1 MVIILGD
8 LIADF
13 SLRIARFPIQAQDL
27 LKVAY
32 IELGPGGATNV
43 AISAARLGLAVACLG
58 EVGDDRFGAV
68 VLEGLQREGI
78 DISQVVVTPQAS
90 TPVAG
95 VIVDARGEPA
105 YLGYPGSLQ
114 LTALPPAWRQPIQ
127 EAQALYADG
136 WVEHSGG
143 RDIILEAFRLAH
155 AAGVPTFFD
164 PGPGNPALDNAWHC
178 EVAALTTVLLATDD
192 EASRLSG
199 IEDPLTSARALL
211 ANGSQLVVIKRGEA
225 GCLLLTRE
233 EMHISPGFPV
243 EARDTTG
250 AGDSLAGAVIYGYLR
265 RLPLVALGTL
275 ANATGAAKVQKL
287 GTGHNMPTRAEVWA
301 VLERFGLDPVSLLP
315 TPDKS
320 GC

>member
-78 DISQVVVTPQAS
+78 DISQVVVTSQAS

-114 LTALPPAWRQPIQ
+114 LMTLPPAWRQPIRS
-127 EAQALYADG
+127 AQALYADG
-136 WVEHSGG
+136 WVEHTGG

-164 PGPGNPALDNAWHC
+164 PGPGNPALDNTWHC
-178 EVAALTTVLLATDD
+178 EVAALATVLLATDE
-192 EASRLSG
+192 EATRLSG
-199 IEDPLTSARALL
+199 LEDPLASARALL
-211 ANGSQLVVIKRGEA
+211 ANGAQLVVIKRGEA
-225 GCLLLTRE
+225 GCLLLTRNA
-233 EMHISPGFPV
+233 MHISPGFPV

-250 AGDSLAGAVIYGYLR
+250 AGDSLAGAVIYGYLKG
-265 RLPLVALGTL
+265 LSLAALGTL

-287 GTGHNMPTRAEVWA
+287 GTGHNMPTRAEVRA
-301 VLERFGLDPVSLLP
+301 VLERFGLDATSLLP

-320 GC
+320 DC

>member
-58 EVGDDRFGAV
+58 EVGDDRFGTV

-78 DISQVVVTPQAS
+78 DISQVVVTPRAS

-114 LTALPPAWRQPIQ
+114 LTALPPAWRQLIQ

-155 AAGVPTFFD
+155 TAGVPTFFD

-178 EVAALTTVLLATDD
+178 EAAALATVLLATDD

-199 IEDPLTSARALL
+199 IGDPLTSARALL

-225 GCLLLTRE
+225 GCLLLTGE

-250 AGDSLAGAVIYGYLR
+250 AGDSLAGAVIYGYLKG
-265 RLPLVALGTL
+265 LPLVALGTL

-287 GTGHNMPTRAEVWA
+287 GTGHNMPTRAEVRA
-301 VLERFGLDPVSLLP
+301 VLERFGLDPASLLP

>member
-1 MVIILGD
+1 MVIVLGD

-68 VLEGLQREGI
+68 VLEGLQRERI
-78 DISQVVVTPQAS
+78 DISRVVVTPQAS

-114 LTALPPAWRQPIQ
+114 LTTLPQAWHQPIR

-136 WVEHSGG
+136 WVEHTGG
-143 RDIILEAFRLAH
+143 RDIILEAFRLARQ
-155 AAGVPTFFD
+155 AGVPTFFD
-164 PGPGNPALDNAWHC
+164 PGPGNPALDNTWHC
-178 EVAALTTVLLATDD
+178 QAAALATVLLATDD
-192 EASRLSG
+192 ESSRLSG

-225 GCLLLTRE
+225 GCLLLTAQ
-233 EMHISPGFPV
+233 EMTISPGFPV

-265 RLPLVALGTL
+265 GLPLAALGTL

-301 VLERFGLDPVSLLP
+301 VLERFGLDPASLLS

-320 GC
+320 DC